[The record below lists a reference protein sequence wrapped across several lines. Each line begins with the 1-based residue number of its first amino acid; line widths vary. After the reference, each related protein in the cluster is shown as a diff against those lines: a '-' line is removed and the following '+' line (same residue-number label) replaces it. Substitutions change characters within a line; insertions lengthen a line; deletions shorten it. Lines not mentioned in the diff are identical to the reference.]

1 MLGGLR
7 SILENYLF
15 CFLTSFSFF
24 SLFFFFF
31 FFFLIFILV
40 VSLVKRIPDP
50 HITVNQNVLRALLSK
65 LLIITYSSEITD
77 KNGTYGVWNNKDVF
91 FRFLHSHACGRLGL
105 FEETRYLYLV
115 TVHTRSSVGQHGD
128 LSNGLFLVQL
138 FTGSIF
144 KSI

>member
-1 MLGGLR
+1 M
-7 SILENYLF
+7 
-15 CFLTSFSFF
+15 
-24 SLFFFFF
+24 
-31 FFFLIFILV
+31 
-40 VSLVKRIPDP
+40 
-50 HITVNQNVLRALLSK
+50 LRALLSK

-91 FRFLHSHACGRLGL
+91 FRRDAPHHSHACGRLGL

-115 TVHTRSSVGQHGD
+115 SVHTRSSVGQHGD

-144 KSI
+144 KTI